1 MNQQLRYKE
10 KIIILVSGIYRT
22 LDFYSDLK
30 MAENTFLATKLSRDL
45 KTEKLATKVSH
56 FRNWNLSKKT
66 DLFSSTTDVNIIENA
81 QDKLNKIKL
90 F

>member
-66 DLFSSTTDVNIIENA
+66 D
-81 QDKLNKIKL
+81 
-90 F
+90 